1 MSGAELLLDTNVLIG
16 LLKEHPAA
24 LALLQQEGLDQRLQQ
39 AADGLRSDRSQTQ
52 P

>member
-16 LLKEHPAA
+16 LFQEHPAA

-39 AADGLRSDRSQTQ
+39 AADGLQAGGFQVQ